1 MGRPVAGLWSAIEDN
16 SEVWRYIT
24 VNGLIFQ
31 HGVRDNMVCWDRLRV
46 PAAARSGI
54 AALMGLS
61 GGRLNPDDETMW
73 DAAVAELGG
82 LPDMV
87 RCGYGELS
95 ERDME
100 RGWKLD
106 QYGGCYRVVDDDA
119 ECLAGFL
126 GCAADEVDDV
136 IAAVDAIAEPE
147 PVTAE
152 IPEIPP
158 HVNTD
163 AKVVRVSPNVIPV
176 GMAAKDY
183 KPFQVFKR
191 RPRGF
196 KDAQGRKRVYVCFTD
211 ADCVVAVRDGYEW
224 GADPVLE
231 REVSEYLS
239 RYGWT
244 LAA

>member
-1 MGRPVAGLWSAIEDN
+1 M
-16 SEVWRYIT
+16 
-24 VNGLIFQ
+24 
-31 HGVRDNMVCWDRLRV
+31 
-46 PAAARSGI
+46 
-54 AALMGLS
+54 
-61 GGRLNPDDETMW
+61 
-73 DAAVAELGG
+73 
-82 LPDMV
+82 
-87 RCGYGELS
+87 
-95 ERDME
+95 
-100 RGWKLD
+100 
-106 QYGGCYRVVDDDA
+106 
-119 ECLAGFL
+119 
-126 GCAADEVDDV
+126 DDV

-196 KDAQGRKRVYVCFTD
+196 KDVQGRKRVYVCFADD
-211 ADCVVAVRDGYEW
+211 ACVVAVRDGYTW
-224 GADPVLE
+224 GEDPTLE
-231 REVSEYLS
+231 REVGEYLN